1 MALTQSRCC
10 RQCSGQLEIIK
21 LCSAWISLFIPCRL
35 GRVGTSQP
43 EQQWIQTSPTPLSST
58 STCAVMQAFRYRAAE
73 LAGVTLLFFF
83 ACCCRLHSFAS
94 VGALPGDTGT
104 CSKLPLQQFGPAGAR
119 QRGRCVLWRAL
130 GFSPG
135 AKDLSSENFLLWSGQ
150 FSSLSAGA

>member
-21 LCSAWISLFIPCRL
+21 LCSARISLSIPCRL

-73 LAGVTLLFFF
+73 LAGVMLLFFF
-83 ACCCRLHSFAS
+83 SCCCRLHLIYLLGPSLETR
-94 VGALPGDTGT
+94 AL

-119 QRGRCVLWRAL
+119 RRGRCVLWRAL